1 MSTDPVLASARYLVG
16 ESLKELRS
24 SIEGLPV
31 EALNWRP
38 AGDAT
43 NSIAVLATHTVY
55 ATRLWLS
62 MAMGAPL
69 PERDR
74 DSEFRASVD
83 NSPALLRLVDE
94 LSKDCLAVLRSAE
107 EVDWTAM
114 RKTHGRG
121 GDASPEVTAAFALV
135 HATEHLRGHVD
146 QMALTRQL
154 WEQRPAP

>member
-1 MSTDPVLASARYLVG
+1 MPTDPVLASARYLVG

-43 NSIAVLATHTVY
+43 NSIAVLAT
-55 ATRLWLS
+55 
-62 MAMGAPL
+62 
-69 PERDR
+69 
-74 DSEFRASVD
+74 
-83 NSPALLRLVDE
+83 
-94 LSKDCLAVLRSAE
+94 AE

-121 GDASPEVTAAFALV
+121 GDASPEVTAAYALV

-146 QMALTRQL
+146 QSGLTRQL

>member
-1 MSTDPVLASARYLVG
+1 MATDPVLASARYLVG

-43 NSIAVLATHTVY
+43 NSIAVLATHTVHS
-55 ATRLWLS
+55 TRLWLS
-62 MAMGAPL
+62 MTMGAPL

-74 DSEFRASVD
+74 DSEFRASVND
-83 NSPALLRLVDE
+83 PAAFLRLVDE

-107 EVDWTAM
+107 EVDWAAP
-114 RKTHGRG
+114 RKTQGRG
-121 GDASPEVTAAFALV
+121 GDAPPEVAAAFALI
-135 HATEHLRGHVD
+135 HAGEHLREHVG
-146 QMALTRQL
+146 QMLLTRQL
-154 WEQRPAP
+154 WEARPT